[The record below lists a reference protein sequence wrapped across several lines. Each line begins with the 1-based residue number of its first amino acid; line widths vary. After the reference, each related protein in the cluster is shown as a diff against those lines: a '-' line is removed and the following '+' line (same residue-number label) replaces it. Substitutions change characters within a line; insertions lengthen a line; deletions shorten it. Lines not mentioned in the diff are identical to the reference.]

1 MSRNFLLKY
10 DFFKGQKISKQ
21 IRVLHTQTYTDDNAE
36 AISITLSINSGTL
49 CGAGLDFMLGK
60 NHELLS

>member
-1 MSRNFLLKY
+1 MTFSRDKKFQSRLE
-10 DFFKGQKISKQ
+10 SS
-21 IRVLHTQTYTDDNAE
+21 TYRDDTAE

-49 CGAGLDFMLGK
+49 CRVGLDFILGK

>member
-1 MSRNFLLKY
+1 MTFSRDKKFPKRLE
-10 DFFKGQKISKQ
+10 SS
-21 IRVLHTQTYTDDNAE
+21 TYTEDDTAE

-60 NHELLS
+60 NHELSTKSFRV

>member
-1 MSRNFLLKY
+1 MTFSRDKKFQNRLESF
-10 DFFKGQKISKQ
+10 
-21 IRVLHTQTYTDDNAE
+21 TYTDDNAE
-36 AISITLSINSGTL
+36 AISIKLSINSGTL

>member
-1 MSRNFLLKY
+1 MTFSRYKKVQNRLESSAY
-10 DFFKGQKISKQ
+10 
-21 IRVLHTQTYTDDNAE
+21 RDDTAE

-49 CGAGLDFMLGK
+49 CGAGLDFVLGK